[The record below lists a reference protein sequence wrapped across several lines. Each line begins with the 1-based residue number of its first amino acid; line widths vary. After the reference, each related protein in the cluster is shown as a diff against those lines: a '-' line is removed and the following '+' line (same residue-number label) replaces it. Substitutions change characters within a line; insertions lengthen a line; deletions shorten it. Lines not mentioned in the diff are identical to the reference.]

1 MSNCFCQCRYV
12 NIRLLSPLRRK
23 NHGVFRGDN
32 CVTYDDLNK
41 DNSRM
46 FDILNYESALKIY
59 KSNTR
64 CKCCEY
70 HKKNRPGIE
79 TLNTTF
85 PESH

>member
-46 FDILNYESALKIY
+46 FDILNYINQILVVSVANITKKIDQELK
-59 KSNTR
+59 
-64 CKCCEY
+64 
-70 HKKNRPGIE
+70 P
-79 TLNTTF
+79 
-85 PESH
+85 